1 MKRFSEQHE
10 ILKSSRTRARRRT
23 IFKMALGW
31 FAALIVLGGGGYALV
46 VTDALE
52 VYEVRVEGVRLAD
65 RGKVKDTLVKN
76 VGAHAPRSWF
86 NEHLMP
92 FWFFL
97 NPPDTFL
104 AEFPMFREVDIVP
117 RLFAREVVI
126 RVVERELYGIWCI
139 EKEGCYAFDDAGV
152 VFGKAPMTYGTLI
165 TKVMDVRTVPFAAGE
180 MVLPDPEWRVRMLH
194 TIKILEELRLTS
206 RAITVHEPAVREW
219 EVALAEGPLLKF
231 SFAFVPERLDETLTT
246 LSRRIDFRA
255 LTYLDFRVRDRLYY
269 K

>member
-23 IFKMALGW
+23 VLKVAMWWCVALV
-31 FAALIVLGGGGYALV
+31 VLGGGAYALV
-46 VTDALE
+46 ATDVLT
-52 VYEVRVEGVRLAD
+52 VREVRVEGVRLAD
-65 RGKVKDTLVKN
+65 RGKVKDALVKN
-76 VGAHAPRSWF
+76 VGGRAPRSWF
-86 NEHLMP
+86 DEHLMP
-92 FWFFL
+92 FWLFL
-97 NPPDTFL
+97 DPPEEFL
-104 AEFPMFREVDIVP
+104 AEFPMFREVDVVP

-126 RVVERELYGIWCI
+126 QVVERELHGIWCL
-139 EKEGCYAFDDAGV
+139 EGRECYAFDNEGV
-152 VFGKAPMTYGTLI
+152 VFGRAPVTYGVLI
-165 TKVMDVRTVPFAAGE
+165 TKVMDVRTAPFAPGE
-180 MVLPDPEWRVRMLH
+180 MVLPDPEWRVRMLQ
-194 TIKILEELRLTS
+194 TLKILDELRLTL

-246 LSRRIDFRA
+246 LSHRIDFRA